1 MFEKALEQQ
10 TASAKTTAPVV
21 VQQPVRVAPVEAPR
35 SFAPSTKVTKKSEP
49 VDEEA
54 ELEAMMMQELL
65 SRSQEPI
72 RSVSVN
78 SSMGESIK
86 LGMTSSEIQNDWEK
100 NGNLNENPVTKLEEA
115 TEEVAIG
122 QQDESL
128 IKKEMRVV

>member
-1 MFEKALEQQ
+1 
-10 TASAKTTAPVV
+10 
-21 VQQPVRVAPVEAPR
+21 
-35 SFAPSTKVTKKSEP
+35 
-49 VDEEA
+49 
-54 ELEAMMMQELL
+54 MMMQELL

-128 IKKEMRVV
+128 IKKEMRVVEEALKEQ